1 VLVLRRMLVLWWRVV
16 VLVVWVLVLWWR
28 VVIVP
33 LLNLWLVVFWLV
45 ATVSLPSP
53 LAVAYEL

>member
-45 ATVSLPSP
+45 ATVSLQSP
-53 LAVAYEL
+53 LAVA